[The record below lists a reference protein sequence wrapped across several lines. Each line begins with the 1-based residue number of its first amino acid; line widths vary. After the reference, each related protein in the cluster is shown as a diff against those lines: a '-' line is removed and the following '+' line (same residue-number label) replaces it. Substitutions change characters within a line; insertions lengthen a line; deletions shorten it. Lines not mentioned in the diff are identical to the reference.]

1 MRGGA
6 GVIRPSVELAEVY
19 ICIEPVD
26 FRKQAAGLAAVVQD
40 ELALNPFSEQIFAFT
55 NRRRDRVR
63 LLMWERNG
71 FVLWSKRLER
81 QRFHWPRNEGAVMT
95 LTGQELNWL
104 LDGFD
109 LSRWQPHHRLDY
121 RWVA

>member
-1 MRGGA
+1 
-6 GVIRPSVELAEVY
+6 VIRPSLELGEVY

-40 ELALNPFSEQIFAFT
+40 ELALNPFSEQVFAFT
-55 NRRRDRVR
+55 NRRTDRVR

-81 QRFHWPRNEGAVMT
+81 QRFHWPRSEGAVMT